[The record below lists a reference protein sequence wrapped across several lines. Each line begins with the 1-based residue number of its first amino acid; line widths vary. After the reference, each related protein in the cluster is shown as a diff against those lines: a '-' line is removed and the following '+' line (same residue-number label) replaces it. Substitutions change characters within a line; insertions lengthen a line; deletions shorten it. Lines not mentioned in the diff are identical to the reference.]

1 MVYYLLAPVP
11 DWNWQ
16 IGQARTPENSQH
28 IASLKERYKQAHA
41 FDVYTRNDKI
51 IDSTVFNNLFAGSK
65 DVYSC
70 DLTLLNKQLAEIPL
84 TDWGL
89 KLDEIFPKPDRKY
102 IEETIYLRN
111 PSAKTRRAV
120 VEQIIA
126 RKSKAEIESLIKKMD
141 NYKNSLEGSEKI
153 MYELKSKDTY
163 EQIKALL

>member
-1 MVYYLLAPVP
+1 MYAQ
-11 DWNWQ
+11 N
-16 IGQARTPENSQH
+16 N
-28 IASLKERYKQAHA
+28 
-41 FDVYTRNDKI
+41 KI
-51 IDSTVFNNLFAGSK
+51 VDSTAFNKLIIKSEK
-65 DVYSC
+65 C
-70 DLTLLNKQLAEIPL
+70 DLTSLYNQFEKIPL
-84 TDWGL
+84 TDWDL
-89 KLDEIFPKPDRKY
+89 KPAEIFPKSDEEY